1 MSQIPY
7 YPKLSC
13 RGGTK
18 QNIWDCIMLTQDFCS
33 EFKLTFQIQKCSIG
47 TKPCLLFSGQE
58 FENDVVYKRL
68 KSILIGL
75 FPPFFTE
82 LQS

>member
-1 MSQIPY
+1 
-7 YPKLSC
+7 
-13 RGGTK
+13 
-18 QNIWDCIMLTQDFCS
+18 MLTQDFCS
-33 EFKLTFQIQKCSIG
+33 EFKLAFQIQKCSIG

-75 FPPFFTE
+75 FVPPFFTE